1 MIWGRAVCMAV
12 WFMLTG
18 KLLTATRGGHP
29 PAVRRVDLDRR
40 GLPGVYL
47 AAAGRSSP
55 GVCLPLLAL
64 CSLAAGPYLHL
75 RGDLSGVALGELRAV
90 GVTEPV
96 DRLE

>member
-1 MIWGRAVCMAV
+1 
-12 WFMLTG
+12 ML
-18 KLLTATRGGHP
+18 A
-29 PAVRRVDLDRR
+29 
-40 GLPGVYL
+40 
-47 AAAGRSSP
+47 
-55 GVCLPLLAL
+55 PLLAL